1 MNRWESRALLDEL
14 RQRARKSDQELDKVM
29 VEVEQRI
36 QDGRQ
41 ELFNLRFQLA
51 TRQLKNYKRL
61 RQVRREIARMETLYR
76 ELEIEAWERAY
87 ETWGEEA
94 VA

>member
-1 MNRWESRALLDEL
+1 MKRWESRALLDEL
-14 RQRARKSDQELDKVM
+14 RQRVWKSDQEFDNVMTELD
-29 VEVEQRI
+29 QRI

-61 RQVRREIARMETLYR
+61 RQVRREIARLETLRR
-76 ELEIEAWERAY
+76 ELELEAWERAY
-87 ETWGEEA
+87 KEA

>member
-1 MNRWESRALLDEL
+1 MKRWESRALLDEL
-14 RQRARKSDQELDKVM
+14 RQRAWRSDQEFDNVM
-29 VEVEQRI
+29 AEIAQRI
-36 QDGRQ
+36 QDGKQ

-61 RQVRREIARMETLYR
+61 RQVRREVARLETLRR

-87 ETWGEEA
+87 EEA

>member
-1 MNRWESRALLDEL
+1 MKGWESRALVDEL
-14 RQRARKSDQELDKVM
+14 RQRAGQSDREFDNVM
-29 VEVEQRI
+29 TEIDQRI
-36 QDGRQ
+36 QDGKQ

-61 RQVRREIARMETLYR
+61 RQVRHEIARLETLRR
-76 ELEIEAWERAY
+76 ELEIDAWAQVQ
-87 ETWGEEA
+87 EEA

>member
-1 MNRWESRALLDEL
+1 MKRAEARKVMAEL
-14 RQRARKSDQELDKVM
+14 RQRARTSDSEFDHVM
-29 VEVEQRI
+29 AEIEDHI
-36 QDGRQ
+36 QDGHQ

-61 RQVRREIARMETLYR
+61 REVRHEIARWETLRR

-87 ETWGEEA
+87 EEA
-94 VA
+94 AA

>member
-1 MNRWESRALLDEL
+1 MKRSEARTRLAEL
-14 RQRARKSDQELDKVM
+14 RQRARASDAEFDNVM
-29 VEVEQRI
+29 AEIEQHI

-61 RQVRREIARMETLYR
+61 REVRHEIARLETLRR

-87 ETWGEEA
+87 EEA
-94 VA
+94 AA

>member
-1 MNRWESRALLDEL
+1 MKRWESHALLDEL
-14 RQRARKSDQELDKVM
+14 RQRAWRSDQEFDNVM
-29 VEVEQRI
+29 AEIAQHI
-36 QDGRQ
+36 QDGKQ

-61 RQVRREIARMETLYR
+61 RQVRREVARLETLRR

-87 ETWGEEA
+87 EEA